1 MALFEYRIT
10 AQDGSTQTAR
20 AEAQSQEE
28 LIDRLIDAGYFV
40 LEIREVAKPR
50 VSLRESLGDLAGG
63 GVSRKETTYFY
74 MQLSTLVG
82 AGVTLVESLDSL
94 AEQCENPRLKSAV
107 LDVRSRISAGATFHE
122 AVSRHPRIFD
132 DFACNMIRAGE
143 AGAGLDDMLQ
153 QVAKF
158 AERDSRVRSKVQSA
172 MIYPVMLL
180 LIAAGISLFLVGYV
194 FPRFTKV
201 FARAKTALPMPTV
214 ILMHASRFL
223 QDHWML
229 LLAGTAALGAFAVWL
244 YGTNERVRSA
254 CDTLSLR
261 VPVFGALLLKAGV
274 ARFTR
279 TLGTLLNGGVPIIRS
294 LEVCENLVGNRVLRS
309 VVVEMKSGVAQGLAL
324 HEILRTRRVFPV
336 VVTRIVQT
344 GEKTGTLPK
353 LLLKTADFFDYEVE
367 VAVDGV
373 VSLVEPLLIVT
384 MGLVVGFIAMAM
396 FLPMFE
402 MTSTIR

>member
-1 MALFEYRIT
+1 MPLFEYRIT

-20 AEAQSQEE
+20 AEAGNQEE

-40 LEIREVAKPR
+40 VEIREIARPR
-50 VSLRESLGDLAGG
+50 ASFAESLGAAFG
-63 GVSRKETTYFY
+63 GVSRKELTYFY

-94 AEQCENPRLKSAV
+94 AEQCENPRLRSAV
-107 LDVRSRISAGATFHE
+107 LDVRARISAGATFHE
-122 AVSRHPRIFD
+122 AVSRHPRVFD
-132 DFACNMIRAGE
+132 EFACNMIKAGE
-143 AGAGLDDMLQ
+143 AGAGLDGMLQ
-153 QVAKF
+153 QVARF

-172 MIYPVMLL
+172 MVYPALL
-180 LIAAGISLFLVGYV
+180 LGLATAITLFLVGYV

-214 ILMHASRFL
+214 LLMHASRFL
-223 QDHWML
+223 QDWWPFL
-229 LLAGTAALGAFAVWL
+229 LGGVAAAAAAAVWIYL
-244 YGTNERVRSA
+244 THERARRA
-254 CDTLSLR
+254 ADAFFLQ
-261 VPVFGALLLKAGV
+261 VPVFGNLLRKSGV

-279 TLGTLLNGGVPIIRS
+279 TLGTLLHGGVPILRS
-294 LEVCENLVGNRVLRS
+294 LEVCENLVGNRVLRA
-309 VVVEMKSGVAQGLAL
+309 VVVDLKAGVAQGLSL
-324 HEILRTRRVFPV
+324 HEILRSRRAFPA
-336 VVTRIVQT
+336 VVTRMIQT
-344 GEKTGTLPK
+344 GEKTGTLPT
-353 LLLKTADFFDYEVE
+353 LLLKAADFFDYEVE

-373 VSLVEPLLIVT
+373 VSLIEPLLIVT